1 MNIGD
6 IFALLQKYGP
16 LLPQIEPLLPDIVKM
31 IATVQRLEADADVKA
46 AMMTGEKLAQIFSQQ
61 GLKE

>member
-6 IFALLQKYGP
+6 IFSLLQKYGP
-16 LLPQIEPLLPDIVKM
+16 LLPQIQPLMPDIAKM

-46 AMMTGEKLAQIFSQQ
+46 AIATAEKLAQIL
-61 GLKE
+61 GK